1 MEEESNT
8 SRFLAKIVI
17 AVILFVVVAGGISVI
32 AGDQADGFGTVVIIL
47 VLILAIFGL
56 GRALI
61 ER

>member
-8 SRFLAKIVI
+8 SRFLDKIVI